1 MNIIKSKLKS
11 GAAAVAL
18 TCSLGAPVS
27 YAADVEHFSVGTA
40 GQTGVYYVVGQS
52 ICKMVNR
59 GTSDHNLRCS
69 APSTGGSIANLN
81 SMRTGSL
88 NFGIVQ
94 SDWQY
99 HAYNGTSNGTSNFKE
114 ASPYQNLRAVFSLH
128 SDIFT
133 LVTRA
138 DANIKSFADLKGKR
152 VNIGNPGSG
161 QRATML
167 TLMKE
172 AGMKTSDFK
181 LAGELKSSEH
191 SQALCDNKLD
201 AFVMVAGHPVANVK
215 EATSTCDTRIVNVTG
230 DAVDNLI
237 KEYPY
242 YSYGIIPGGMYEG
255 TPNDVKTYGLKAT
268 LVSSTA
274 TSDDV
279 VYNLVKAVFE
289 NFDRFKRL
297 HPAFANLEPQ
307 EMITAGL
314 SAPLHPGAIKYY
326 KERGWIK

>member
-1 MNIIKSKLKS
+1 MSIIKINLKQTS
-11 GAAAVAL
+11 TIAL
-18 TCSLGAPVS
+18 LVGGLGTTHS
-27 YAADVEHFSVGTA
+27 YAGDIEHFSVGTA

-59 GTSDHNLRCS
+59 QTEDHNLRCS
-69 APSTGGSIANLN
+69 APSTGGSIANIN
-81 SMRTGSL
+81 SIRSGGL
-88 NFGIVQ
+88 DFGTVQ

-99 HAYNGTSNGTSNFKE
+99 HASKGTSNFEE
-114 ASPYQNLRAVFSLH
+114 AGPYEELRSVFSLH

-138 DANIKSFADLKGKR
+138 DANITTFEGLKNKR

-172 AGMKTSDFK
+172 KGMSLSDFK
-181 LAGELKSSEH
+181 LAGELKSSEQ
-191 SQALCDNKLD
+191 SQALCDNKVD

-215 EATSTCDTRIVNVTG
+215 EATSTCSTHIIDVTG
-230 DAVDNLI
+230 PAIDNLV
-237 KEYPY
+237 ERFPY
-242 YSYGIIPGGMYEG
+242 YSTAQIPGGMYEG
-255 TPNDVKTYGLKAT
+255 TPEDVNTYGLKAT
-268 LVSSTA
+268 LVSSTD
-274 TSDDV
+274 TSKKV

-289 NFDRFKRL
+289 NFERFKRL
-297 HPAFANLEPQ
+297 HPAFAQLDPK
-307 EMITAGL
+307 EMISAGL
-314 SAPLHPGAIKYY
+314 SAPLHEGAVMYY

>member
-1 MNIIKSKLKS
+1 MKIIKDRLVH
-11 GAAAVAL
+11 GAAAIAL
-18 TCSLGAPVS
+18 TCSLGATQS
-27 YAADVEHFSVGTA
+27 FAADIEHFSLGTA

-52 ICKMVNR
+52 ICKLVNR
-59 GTSDHNLRCS
+59 NTEEHKLRCS

-81 SMRTGSL
+81 SMRTGGL
-88 NFGIVQ
+88 NFGLVQ

-99 HAYNGTSNGTSNFKE
+99 HAYHGTSSFKDIG
-114 ASPYQNLRAVFSLH
+114 PYKELRSVFSLH

-133 LVTRA
+133 LVTRT
-138 DANIKSFADLKGKR
+138 DANISSFDGLKGKR

-172 AGMKTSDFK
+172 AGMEVSDFK
-181 LAGELKSSEH
+181 LAGELKSAEQA
-191 SQALCDNKLD
+191 QALCDNKLD
-201 AFVMVAGHPVANVK
+201 AFVMVAGHPVAMIK
-215 EATSTCDTRIVNVTG
+215 EATSTCDTHIVDVTG
-230 DAVDNLI
+230 SAVDHLI

-242 YSYGIIPGGMYEG
+242 YSYGTIPGGMYEG

-268 LVSSTA
+268 LVSSTE
-274 TSDDV
+274 TSDKV
-279 VYNLVKAVFE
+279 VYNLVKTVFE

-297 HPAFANLEPQ
+297 HPAFANLDPK
-307 EMITAGL
+307 EMISAGL
-314 SAPLHPGAIKYY
+314 SAPLHPGAIQYY

>member
-1 MNIIKSKLKS
+1 MKMIKETLVNR
-11 GAAAVAL
+11 AAAVML
-18 TCSLGAPVS
+18 TCSLGAS
-27 YAADVEHFSVGTA
+27 ASFAAGVEHFSVGTA

-59 GTSDHNLRCS
+59 TSADHNLRCS

-81 SMRTGSL
+81 SMRSGGL

-99 HAYNGTSNGTSNFKE
+99 HAYNGTSNFKDIG
-114 ASPYQNLRAVFSLH
+114 PYKDLRAVFSLH

-138 DANIKSFADLKGKR
+138 DAHIEKFADLKGKR

-167 TLMKE
+167 TLMNE
-172 AGMKTSDFK
+172 AGIKTSDFK
-181 LAGELKSSEH
+181 LAGELKSSEQ
-191 SQALCDNKLD
+191 SQALCDNKVD

-215 EATSTCDTRIVNVTG
+215 EATSTCDTRIVDVRG
-230 DAVDNLI
+230 DAVDRLI
-237 KEYPY
+237 KQYPY
-242 YSYGIIPGGMYEG
+242 YSYASIPGGMYDG

-274 TSDDV
+274 TSDKV
-279 VYNLVKAVFE
+279 VYNLVKSVFE

-297 HPAFANLEPQ
+297 HPAFANLDPK
-307 EMITAGL
+307 EMISAGL
-314 SAPLHPGAIKYY
+314 SAPLHPGAVQYY

>member
-1 MNIIKSKLKS
+1 MNIIKDTFKS
-11 GAAAVAL
+11 GAAALAL
-18 TCSLGAPVS
+18 TCTLGASVS
-27 YAADVEHFSVGTA
+27 IAADVEHFSVGTA

-59 GTSDHNLRCS
+59 ETKEHNLRCS

-81 SMRTGSL
+81 SMRSGGL

-99 HAYNGTSNGTSNFKE
+99 HAYNGTSNFKE
-114 ASPYQNLRAVFSLH
+114 VGPYEGLRAVFSLH

-138 DANIKSFADLKGKR
+138 EVDIHSFDDLRGKR

-172 AGMKTSDFK
+172 ADMKVSDFK
-181 LAGELKSSEH
+181 LAGELKSAEQA
-191 SQALCDNKLD
+191 QALCDNKLD
-201 AFVMVAGHPVANVK
+201 AFAMVAGHPVAMIK
-215 EATSTCDTRIVNVTG
+215 EATSTCDTRIVDVTG
-230 DAVDNLI
+230 DAVDHLI

-242 YSYGIIPGGMYEG
+242 YSYGTIPGGMYEG
-255 TPNDVKTYGLKAT
+255 TPNEVKTYGLKAT
-268 LVSSTA
+268 LVTSTD
-274 TSDDV
+274 TSDKV
-279 VYNLVKAVFE
+279 VYNLVKTVFE

-297 HPAFANLEPQ
+297 HPAFASLDPK
-307 EMITAGL
+307 EMISAGL
-314 SAPLHPGAIKYY
+314 SAPLHPGAVTYY
-326 KERGWIK
+326 KERGWIE

>member
-1 MNIIKSKLKS
+1 MSIKKINLKQAS
-11 GAAAVAL
+11 AIAL
-18 TCSLGAPVS
+18 LFGGLGTTNS
-27 YAADVEHFSVGTA
+27 YAGDIEHFSVGTA

-59 GTSDHNLRCS
+59 QTADHNLRCS
-69 APSTGGSIANLN
+69 APSTGGSIANIN
-81 SMRTGSL
+81 SIRSGGL

-99 HAYNGTSNGTSNFKE
+99 HASKGTSNFEKTG
-114 ASPYQNLRAVFSLH
+114 PYEELRAIFSLH

-138 DANIKSFADLKGKR
+138 DANITSFDELKGKR

-172 AGMKTSDFK
+172 KNMTLSDFK
-181 LAGELKSSEH
+181 LAGELKSSEQ
-191 SQALCDNKLD
+191 SQALCDNKVD

-215 EATSTCDTRIVNVTG
+215 EATSTCSTHIIDVTG
-230 DAVDNLI
+230 PAIDQLV
-237 KEYPY
+237 ERFPY
-242 YSYGIIPGGMYEG
+242 YSMATIPGGMYEG
-255 TPNDVKTYGLKAT
+255 TPEDVNTYGLKAT
-268 LVSSTA
+268 LVASTD
-274 TSDDV
+274 TSEKV

-289 NFDRFKRL
+289 NFERFKRL
-297 HPAFANLEPQ
+297 HPAFAQLDPK
-307 EMITAGL
+307 EMMSAGL
-314 SAPLHPGAIKYY
+314 SAPLHEGAVMYY

>member
-1 MNIIKSKLKS
+1 MSKLRSKLINTTAAFVVAS
-11 GAAAVAL
+11 GLNA
-18 TCSLGAPVS
+18 TSGF
-27 YAADVEHFSVGTA
+27 AADVEHFSVGTA

-59 GTSDHNLRCS
+59 DAKEHNLRCS

-81 SMRTGSL
+81 SIRSGGL

-99 HAYNGTSNGTSNFKE
+99 HAYNGTSNFKDMG
-114 ASPYQNLRAVFSLH
+114 PYQDLRSVFSLH

-133 LVTRA
+133 LVARA
-138 DANIKSFADLKGKR
+138 DANIKSFDDLKGKR

-167 TLMKE
+167 TLMDKK
-172 AGMKTSDFK
+172 GMKVSDFK
-181 LAGELKSSEH
+181 LAGELKSSEQ
-191 SQALCDNKLD
+191 SQALCDNKVD

-215 EATSTCDTRIVNVTG
+215 EATSTCATHIIDVTG
-230 DAVDNLI
+230 KAVDSLI
-237 KEYPY
+237 AEFPY
-242 YSYGIIPGGMYEG
+242 YSYATIPGGMYEG
-255 TPNDVKTYGLKAT
+255 TPNDVHTYGLKAT
-268 LVSSTA
+268 LVTSTA
-274 TSDDV
+274 TSDKV
-279 VYNLVKAVFE
+279 VYNLVKGVFE

-297 HPAFANLEPQ
+297 HPAFAALDPK
-307 EMITAGL
+307 EMISAGL
-314 SAPLHPGAIKYY
+314 TAPLHAGAIKYY

>member
-1 MNIIKSKLKS
+1 MSVLRNTLAKN
-11 GAAAVAL
+11 AAALLVAG
-18 TCSLGAPVS
+18 SASISVAN
-27 YAADVEHFSVGTA
+27 AAEVEHFSVGTA

-59 GTSDHNLRCS
+59 ETEAHNLRCS

-81 SMRTGSL
+81 SIRSGGL

-99 HAYNGTSNGTSNFKE
+99 HALNGTSTFKDTG
-114 ASPYQNLRAVFSLH
+114 PYQDLRAVFSLH

-133 LVTRA
+133 LVARA
-138 DANIKSFADLKGKR
+138 DADIESFDDLKGKR

-167 TLMKE
+167 TLME
-172 AGMKTSDFK
+172 ASGMDVSDFK
-181 LAGELKSSEH
+181 LAGELKSSEQ
-191 SQALCDNKLD
+191 SQALCDNKVD

-215 EATSTCDTRIVNVTG
+215 EATSTCSTHIIDVTG
-230 DAVDNLI
+230 DAVDGLI
-237 KEYPY
+237 EQYPY
-242 YSYGIIPGGMYEG
+242 YSYATIPGGMYEG
-255 TPNDVKTYGLKAT
+255 TPDDVSTYGLKAT
-268 LVSSTA
+268 LVTSTD
-274 TSDDV
+274 TSDET

-297 HPAFANLEPQ
+297 HPAFATLDPKD
-307 EMITAGL
+307 MIEAGL
-314 SAPLHPGAIKYY
+314 SAPLHDGAIKYY
-326 KERGWIK
+326 KERGWM